1 MYSTGSSLLI
11 PRFANHKRPVSAEGT
26 LESPDPEAQAK
37 WPSDQPGLHS
47 SMLWVWVLSWRHSS
61 CPGHG
66 GPVINKR
73 HLARSSS
80 SAAPPVQL
88 RYLSDHRSDCPELG
102 PPEPTSSD
110 QRLPVI
116 LKPQALSI
124 CKAPQTQASLDTGY
138 RRTGPIPPA
147 QSYLQT
153 ETRRSEVAVAK
164 VAPGPQPPLPL
175 CPHWPSPLSPW
186 LPLSFPHSLPTSH
199 CLVSSRL
206 SASTSQ

>member
-66 GPVINKR
+66 GSVINKR

-88 RYLSDHRSDCPELG
+88 PSAVLVPMHFFVS
-102 PPEPTSSD
+102 
-110 QRLPVI
+110 I
-116 LKPQALSI
+116 LFLNLFIYQF
-124 CKAPQTQASLDTGY
+124 QF
-138 RRTGPIPPA
+138 
-147 QSYLQT
+147 
-153 ETRRSEVAVAK
+153 
-164 VAPGPQPPLPL
+164 PLP
-175 CPHWPSPLSPW
+175 SVLSPSSPS
-186 LPLSFPHSLPTSH
+186 LYPTYIHSLE
-199 CLVSSRL
+199 RL
-206 SASTSQ
+206 RPPIRG